1 MNFSIQTFFST
12 LAISLLFSL
21 GSIHLPSVVAGKP
34 SNMNATLQQDFN
46 PPHIFPEKELYEIEE
61 GDSLVITL
69 NTIFPSLSGGCIET
83 VGYEALSPKPSFVTI
98 GQTFRREFKKIAN
111 DEAFTHQM
119 ALLVLSPQ
127 PGDTGKYEFQIREKL
142 CPQSE
147 GTILS
152 FKVNVKRL
160 GPPLRVR

>member
-1 MNFSIQTFFST
+1 MHFSTKTVFSI
-12 LAISLLFSL
+12 LALISLAST
-21 GSIHLPSVVAGKP
+21 GGIHLPNLIVSLP
-34 SNMNATLQQDFN
+34 DNTSPTLQQDFT
-46 PPHIFPEKELYEIEE
+46 PPHIFPEKEWYEVEE
-61 GDSLVITL
+61 GEGLVITL

-83 VGYEALSPKPSFVTI
+83 VGYEALSPKPSFVII
-98 GQTFRREFKKIAN
+98 GQSFRREFRKAGN
-111 DEAFTHQM
+111 DEPFTHQM

-127 PGDTGKYEFQIREKL
+127 PGDAGKYEFQIREKL

>member
-1 MNFSIQTFFST
+1 MHFSTKTVFSI
-12 LAISLLFSL
+12 LALISLAST
-21 GSIHLPSVVAGKP
+21 GGIHLLNPAAGNP
-34 SNMNATLQQDFN
+34 GNINSTLQQDFN

-98 GQTFRREFKKIAN
+98 GQTFRREFKKTVN

-152 FKVNVKRL
+152 FKVHVKRL